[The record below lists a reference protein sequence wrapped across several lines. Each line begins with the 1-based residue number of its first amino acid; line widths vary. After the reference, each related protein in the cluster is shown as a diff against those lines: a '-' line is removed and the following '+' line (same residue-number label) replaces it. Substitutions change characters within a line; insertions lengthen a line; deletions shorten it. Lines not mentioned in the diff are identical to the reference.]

1 MLKSFITHPVRS
13 TVISVIIV
21 LLGVLGLAKL
31 PIAQYPDISP
41 PTVQVS
47 ANYAGANAQVVL
59 QSVITPLE
67 QQINGV
73 EGMTYMTSSATNTGG
88 ANISVYF
95 GVGTNPDIAAV
106 DVQNRVSAVAS
117 ILPQSVT
124 QSGVNVRK
132 QQSSNLLILS
142 LYSDKPG
149 YDQTFLQN
157 YAAINILPQLQRV
170 NGVGSATVTGSAMT
184 YSMRIWLKPDMMAVY
199 KITPSDVTAALAE
212 QNVQSAPGQFGQN
225 DNQSFQYV
233 IRYSGQLTSIE
244 QFGNIVIKAL
254 GRGQYLQLK
263 NIARIELGAQ
273 SYTGSNSTDGKP
285 SVGISI
291 SQTPGS
297 NARQVIQDCQKV
309 IDEVI
314 PSLPNGVKILYLVN
328 INDFLT
334 ASISKVLHTLFEC
347 FGLVFLVIFIFLQDF
362 RSTLIHGISVPVSIT
377 GTFFFLYLLGFSINL
392 LTLFALVLAIGIVV
406 DDAVVVVEAVH
417 SKLEG
422 GYTSPVKASID
433 AMSEITGA
441 IVSITLVMASVFVPV
456 SFVTGSSGVF
466 YRQFGITLAIAI
478 CISSINALTLCP
490 ALAALFLRPP
500 DHGSDQ
506 RPRTLLQRFGVW
518 FNRGYNKLIEAYS
531 RAVGFLSARKAV
543 TILIIVGF
551 GALFYLLMR
560 STPSSFVPEEDMGT
574 VFVNVSL
581 PPASSMERVQIVAD
595 RVDSIIRT
603 IPAVANTMRTLG
615 SNYIGGSGSAYGMI
629 TVRLKPWD
637 QRPSA
642 SNKDVITELT
652 KKTAGIRGADIV
664 FMSQPTITGFGTSGG
679 FTIQLQDK
687 GGHTTADFYQV
698 AQGFLGALNQRPEIQ
713 YAKTS
718 FNPNFPQ
725 YEMGINVPKV
735 KDAGLTVTQV
745 LNAMQVFYGSSYA
758 SNFTEF
764 GQQYQ
769 VIIQADSSYRGA
781 PSDLN
786 KIYVRGSDSAM
797 VPITEFITLKRV
809 FGPETVSRFDM
820 FNSMS
825 VSGSPNTGFSTGQ
838 ALLAIQQTA
847 AEKLPA
853 GYGFEYSGISREEQ
867 AAGSQTIYIFL
878 LCLSFVYL
886 LLSAQYESYLL
897 PFAVLLSLPVGL
909 SGIFVFAKLFGE
921 DNNIYMQISMIM
933 LIGLLSKNAILIVE
947 FAVERRAKGMGL
959 LEAAIEGG
967 KARLRPILMTS
978 FAFVFGLLP
987 LVISSGV
994 GANGD
999 RSIGTGAIGGMLF
1012 GTCLGVFVIPPLF
1025 IIFQGLQEK
1034 LRRKSP
1040 DLSTAIIILLISI
1053 TVFSCKVIIPYN
1065 RPANAASPGLYRDTA
1080 ASPGAGL
1087 TDTITMATIP
1097 WRLLFIDTLLQ
1108 HLIQEGI
1115 DNNYDLKIAAARIH
1129 EAEANFRQSG
1139 EAFFPSL
1146 NANASAAVQKSP
1158 GLSSTNNYQ
1167 AFLNSAWQVD
1177 IWGKLRSTRRAQLA
1191 ALLQSDA
1198 FRRDVLTQLV
1208 SGIALDYFQLMALD
1222 QQLQI
1227 TIATIANRREDVITT
1242 RALKE
1247 SDVLTGAAEMQSQAN
1262 LYSAEVTLPDIRQS
1276 IRQTENALCLLLGRN
1291 PGPIIRDS
1299 LANETIDS
1307 TLRTGL
1313 PAQLLSNRPD
1323 VQEAE
1328 FQLRNSAELTNVAR
1342 TYFYPALTITG
1353 EAGLTSATLTRFFD
1367 ASAFFGNLVG
1377 GLTQPIFANGLNR
1390 QRLEVAKAQEKE
1402 SLFSFQKALLTAG
1415 QEVSNALFDYQ
1426 SAREKIETR
1435 AQEIHFLQKSV
1446 DYTKELMRA
1455 DAKANYTDVLTSEQ
1469 NLLSAQLSGV
1479 NDRLQQLQAVVT
1491 LYSALGGGWKL

>member
-21 LLGVLGLAKL
+21 LLGALGLAKL

-47 ANYAGANAQVVL
+47 ATYAGANAQVVL

-73 EGMTYMTSSATNTGG
+73 EGMTYMTSSANNTGG

-106 DVQNRVSAVAS
+106 DVQNRVSAAVS
-117 ILPQSVT
+117 LLPQSVT
-124 QSGVNVRK
+124 QSGVKVRK

-157 YAAINILPQLQRV
+157 YAAINILPQLERV
-170 NGVGSATVTGSAMT
+170 NGVGSAAVTGSQMT
-184 YSMRIWLKPDMMAVY
+184 YSMRIWLKPDQMAIY
-199 KITPSDVTAALAE
+199 KITPSDVSAALAE
-212 QNVQSAPGQFGQN
+212 QNVQAAPGQFGQN

-233 IRYSGQLTSIE
+233 IRYSGQLTSTE
-244 QFGNIVIKAL
+244 QFGNIIIKAL

-297 NARQVIQDCQKV
+297 NARQVILSCQKIV
-309 IDEVI
+309 EDVT
-314 PSLPNGVKILYLVN
+314 PSLPAGVKILYLVN

-347 FGLVFLVIFIFLQDF
+347 FALVFLVIFIFLQDF

-422 GYTSPVKASID
+422 GYTSPTKAAID
-433 AMSEITGA
+433 AMSEIAGA

-490 ALAALFLRPP
+490 ALAAMFLRPP
-500 DHGSDQ
+500 DHGSEHQ
-506 RPRTLLQRFGVW
+506 RRNVLQRFGVW
-518 FNRGYNKLIEAYS
+518 FNSGYNKMTERYS
-531 RAVGFLSARKAV
+531 RAVAFLSARKAL
-543 TILIIVGF
+543 TLLIIAAF

-560 STPSSFVPEEDMGT
+560 ATPSSFVPEEDMGT
-574 VFVNVSL
+574 VFVNISL
-581 PPASSMERVQIVAD
+581 PPASSMERVEIVAD
-595 RVDSIIRT
+595 QVDSIVRT

-615 SNYIGGSGSAYGMI
+615 NNYIGGSGSAYGMV

-637 QRPSA
+637 QRPGV
-642 SNKDVITELT
+642 SNKDVIAQLT

-664 FMSQPTITGFGTSGG
+664 YMSQPTITGFGTSGG

-687 GGHTTADFYQV
+687 GGHSTGDFYQV
-698 AQGFLGALNQRPEIQ
+698 AQNFLGALNQRPEIQ

-725 YEMGINVPKV
+725 YEMDINVPKV

-758 SNFTEF
+758 SNYTQF

-786 KIYVRGSDSAM
+786 KIYVRGTDSAM

-809 FGPETVSRFDM
+809 YGPETVSRFDM

-825 VSGSPNTGFSTGQ
+825 VSGSPNSGYSTGQ

-847 AEKLPA
+847 TEKLPA
-853 GYGFEYSGISREEQ
+853 SYGFEYSGISREEQ
-867 AAGSQTIYIFL
+867 AAGSQTVYIFL
-878 LCLSFVYL
+878 LCLSFVFL

-947 FAVERRAKGMGL
+947 FAVGRRAKGMGL

-987 LVISSGV
+987 LVFASGV

-1025 IIFQGLQEK
+1025 VIFQGLQEK
-1034 LRRKSP
+1034 LRGKRVDPSAAV
-1040 DLSTAIIILLISI
+1040 LIGLICVTA
-1053 TVFSCKVIIPYN
+1053 FSCKVTTPYN
-1065 RPANAASPGLYRDTA
+1065 RPANAAPNTLYRDTA
-1080 ASPGAGL
+1080 ALADTTTIATLPWRQL
-1087 TDTITMATIP
+1087 FTDTT
-1097 WRLLFIDTLLQ
+1097 LQ
-1108 HLIQEGI
+1108 HLIEAGI
-1115 DNNYDLKIAAARIH
+1115 ANNYDIRIAAARIH

-1146 NANASAAVQKSP
+1146 NANASAALQKSP
-1158 GLSSTNNYQ
+1158 GTSSTNNYQ
-1167 AFLNSAWQVD
+1167 VYLNSAWQVD
-1177 IWGKLRSTRRAQLA
+1177 IWGKLRSSRRAQLA
-1191 ALLQSDA
+1191 ALLQSEA
-1198 FRRDVLTQLV
+1198 FRHDVQTQLV
-1208 SGIALDYFQLMALD
+1208 SGIAINYFQLMALD

-1227 TIATIANRREDVITT
+1227 TMETIANRKEDVITT
-1242 RALKE
+1242 KALKE
-1247 SDVLTGAAEMQSQAN
+1247 SDVLTGAAVMQSQAN
-1262 LYSAEVTLPDIRQS
+1262 LYSAEVTLPDLRQNIRE
-1276 IRQTENALCLLLGRN
+1276 TENTLCLLLGRN
-1291 PGPIIRDS
+1291 PGPIARDS
-1299 LANETIDS
+1299 LADESIDT

-1323 VQEAE
+1323 VQVAE
-1328 FQLRNSAELTNVAR
+1328 FQLRYYTELTNVAR
-1342 TYFYPALTITG
+1342 TFFYPALTITG
-1353 EAGLTSATLTRFFD
+1353 EAGLTSNNLSHFFD

-1377 GLTQPIFANGLNR
+1377 GLTQPIFNNGLNR
-1390 QRLEVAKAQEKE
+1390 QRLEVAKGQQQEF
-1402 SLFSFQKALLTAG
+1402 LFTFQKTLLTAG

-1426 SAREKIETR
+1426 SATEKLATR
-1435 AQEIHFLQKSV
+1435 AKEIHFLQKSV
-1446 DYTKELMRA
+1446 EYTKALMKA

-1469 NLLSAQLSGV
+1469 NLLSAQLSGI

-1491 LYSALGGGWKL
+1491 LYAALGGGWR